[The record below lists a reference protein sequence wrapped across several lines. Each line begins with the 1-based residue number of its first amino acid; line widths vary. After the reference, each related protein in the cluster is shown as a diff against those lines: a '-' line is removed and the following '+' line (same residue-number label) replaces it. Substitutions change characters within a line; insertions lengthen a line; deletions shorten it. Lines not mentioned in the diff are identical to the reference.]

1 MSLLFYLFNGMKFFL
16 VIVLVFTWA
25 YVPAQTAQKVNTFLG
40 SSGDHGQMSP
50 AASSPFGLLSIGP
63 QTYPK
68 LHMGY
73 EHKAKTFL
81 GFTHNRF
88 EGVGCQGSGG
98 NILIKPFTGADAN
111 QCVLT
116 KSSESAGAGF
126 YKVAFINHIAVDIA
140 VNKNTGTEYY
150 TFPKNSKGGFYIDLS
165 HTLANKFLAEEHQLQ
180 TNGISGWIDSRT
192 TCNVGAYRIY
202 YALKFNAPVQI
213 KPLNNHQLVAVTGA
227 AQIQLNIAFS
237 SVDVAHAQAALNTNG
252 FDANAA
258 SSQTSWNNVL
268 GRITVKGDPARE
280 KLFYSLLYRTVQSPY
295 LVSEKD
301 GSYRTTDGS
310 LKHTT
315 GEVYNGWAIW
325 DNYRTQLP
333 LLAMLYPEKYR
344 YMVNSIAQMY
354 QYGKKDYAT
363 QHEPSNTV
371 RTEHAIVVLLDAYRK
386 GFEVDFKSITDSL
399 IAEVD
404 RLDFK
409 TPDKALE
416 SSYDTWALSQIL
428 SISGKTELAAKY
440 KQKALAYKK
449 YWNKDFKDL
458 TKPDVDRVSARGMYQ
473 GTIWQYR
480 WLVPFDNK
488 GLIELMGGEEG
499 YLKELNQFFDDDY
512 YNHANE
518 PDIQAPLMFNA
529 TSQPWR
535 SQYLVQ
541 KYAVDTVVQY
551 YFNDNSRGIDP
562 FVDVIYQNKPD
573 TYIRTMD
580 DDAGAMSAWYVFA
593 ATGLFPACTGWPV
606 YYLSV
611 PLFNEVK
618 FNNFTIK
625 VTNYA
630 PNRRYIQSATLNGKP
645 LHRNWLTHEEITN
658 GGTLMITASGKPNKI
673 WGTKDQWISSIDMQ

>member
-1 MSLLFYLFNGMKFFL
+1 MKFLLAITLIFAW
-16 VIVLVFTWA
+16 V
-25 YVPAQTAQKVNTFLG
+25 YCPAQTPQKVNTFLG

-50 AASSPFGLLSIGP
+50 AASSPFGMLSIGP
-63 QTYPK
+63 QTYPN

-81 GFTHNRF
+81 GFTHNRM

-98 NILIKPFTGADAN
+98 NILIKPYIGNNAQECILNKAT
-111 QCVLT
+111 
-116 KSSESAGAGF
+116 ESAGTGF
-126 YKVAFINHIAVDIA
+126 YKVAFTNQIKVGIA
-140 VNKNTGTEYY
+140 VNKNVGAEHY
-150 TFPKNSKGGFYIDLS
+150 TFPQATQKSFYIDLS
-165 HTLANKFLAEEHQLQ
+165 HTLANKFVAEEH
-180 TNGISGWIDSRT
+180 TVSADGISGWIDSRT
-192 TCNVGAYRIY
+192 TCNVGTYRVY
-202 YALKFNAPVQI
+202 YALKFSDPVQFKAI
-213 KPLNNHQLVAVTGA
+213 NAHQLTAGVSVAQV
-227 AQIQLNIAFS
+227 QLNIAFS
-237 SVDVAHAQAALNTNG
+237 SVGVAHAKATLNTLS
-252 FDANAA
+252 FDATKK
-258 SSQTSWNNVL
+258 SSETHWNDVL
-268 GRITVKGDPARE
+268 GRITVKGDLARE

-295 LVSEKD
+295 LISEPD
-301 GSYRTTDGS
+301 GSYRATDGS
-310 LKHTT
+310 IQHTD
-315 GEVYNGWAIW
+315 GQAYNGWAIW

-333 LLAMLYPEKYR
+333 LLAVLYPEKYK
-344 YMVNSIAQMY
+344 YMVTSIANMY
-354 QYGKKDYAT
+354 KHGKKDYAT

-386 GFEVDFKSITDSL
+386 GFTVDFKGITDSL

-409 TPDKALE
+409 SPDKALE

-428 SISGKTELAAKY
+428 NITGKQELAAKY
-440 KQKALAYKK
+440 KLKALAYKA

-488 GLIELMGGEEG
+488 GLIELMGGEKG
-499 YLKELNQFFDDDY
+499 YLKELNRFFDDDY

-541 KYAVDTVVQY
+541 KFAVDTVVQY

-611 PLFNEVK
+611 PLFNEVA

-630 PNRRYIQSATLNGKP
+630 TNRRYIQSATLNGKP
-645 LHRNWLTHEEITN
+645 LNRNWLTHEEITN
-658 GGTLMITASGKPNKI
+658 GGTLMITASSQPNKV